1 MILSIYRI
9 FINKTINLLC
19 EMHSNISFSIATHLE
34 KNSFHIHKRM
44 VTWSLEMWTQGPFQ
58 FGFFFPVF
66 LFFVAIRQQNVLRLL
81 HLGFYSM
88 HLSFWLWGR
97 DCWQLGFTAS
107 WMAEKICCVF
117 QSDLYYRSQI
127 LYFSPNLQHN
137 YTTDSW
143 NLMEA
148 GGSLV
153 VFFSSV
159 TT

>member
-1 MILSIYRI
+1 MKCTLIFLFLLQPIWKKILFI
-9 FINKTINLLC
+9 FINAWWHEAWKC
-19 EMHSNISFSIATHLE
+19 ELKDLFSL
-34 KNSFHIHKRM
+34 
-44 VTWSLEMWTQGPFQ
+44 
-58 FGFFFPVF
+58 FFFSR
-66 LFFVAIRQQNVLRLL
+66 LFIFRRYSSAKCPKTVAFRLL
-81 HLGFYSM
+81 SV